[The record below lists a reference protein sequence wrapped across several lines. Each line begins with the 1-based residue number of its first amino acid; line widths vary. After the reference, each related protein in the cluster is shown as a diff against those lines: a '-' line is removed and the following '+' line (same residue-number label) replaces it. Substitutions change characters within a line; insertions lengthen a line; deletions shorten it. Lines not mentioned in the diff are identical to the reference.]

1 MAETCLGTYVFK
13 QLPMLQARPDRLQ
26 KHVFDRLF
34 QVAEVARPVFIVGPD
49 QTTVIAELINDT
61 AWE

>member
-1 MAETCLGTYVFK
+1 
-13 QLPMLQARPDRLQ
+13 MLQARPDRLQ